1 MISENQ
7 ALVMVMAG
15 IAMAMVMGRAINMAD
30 TMAVRKR
37 RMVMII
43 IRNSDSLFLIV

>member
-1 MISENQ
+1 
-7 ALVMVMAG
+7 
-15 IAMAMVMGRAINMAD
+15 MAMVTERVISMED
-30 TMAVRKR
+30 TMAARKR